1 MISFLFKGILRDRT
15 RSLFPFLIVLA
26 GVFLTV
32 AMYGYVKGMETNV
45 IRFSANLSHGHV
57 KVMTKA
63 YAKEAEQ
70 VPNDLALTGV
80 AVLLADLQKA
90 YPGFAWMPRIQF
102 GGLLDIPDD
111 QGETKAQAPVAGLA
125 ADLLTPSSQEP
136 RLLDLQKVLVR
147 GHLPLKAGEILIS
160 DELAQKLKV
169 NLGEKSTL
177 ISSTMYGSMAMK
189 NLTVA
194 GTIRFGIRA
203 MDRTGIIAD
212 LADIQDALDMKDA
225 AGEVLGFFGDA
236 IYHKDEADKMTLAYN
251 ARNSETGDEFQPV
264 MQTLAEQPGMGFMI
278 GWLKYAYSLIILIFL
293 VPMSLVL
300 WNAGLIGS
308 LRRHGEYGLRLAIG
322 EDKGHVYR
330 SMMAESLLIGILG
343 SIAGTALGL
352 ALSYY
357 LQVKGID
364 ISSMMKNIT
373 MMMPTVLHS
382 QITPVSFIIGFIPG
396 LLASVSG
403 TAIAG
408 LRIYKR
414 QTSQLFKELE
424 T

>member
-169 NLGEKSTL
+169 NLGEKATL

-236 IYHKDEADKMTLAYN
+236 IYHKDEADKMN
-251 ARNSETGDEFQPV
+251 
-264 MQTLAEQPGMGFMI
+264 FMI

>member
-32 AMYGYVKGMETNV
+32 AMHGYVKGLETSV
-45 IRFSANLSHGHV
+45 TRFSANLRHGHV
-57 KVMTKA
+57 KVMTRA

-70 VPNDLALTGV
+70 LPNDLALTDV
-80 AVLLADLQKA
+80 AALLADLQKA

-111 QGETKAQAPVAGLA
+111 RGETKSQAPVAGLA
-125 ADLLTPSSQEP
+125 ADFLTPSSQEP
-136 RLLDLQKVLVR
+136 RLLDLQKALVR

-169 NLGEKSTL
+169 KLGEKATL
-177 ISSTMYGSMAMK
+177 ISSTMHGSMTMK
-189 NLTVA
+189 NFVIS

-203 MDRTGIIAD
+203 MDRIGIIAD
-212 LADIQDALDMKDA
+212 LADIQDALDMRDA
-225 AGEVLGFFGDA
+225 AGEVLGFFGDG
-236 IYHKDEADKMTLAYN
+236 IYRQPEADEMARAYN
-251 ARNSETGDEFQPV
+251 TRFSGKADDFLPV
-264 MQTLAEQPGMGFMI
+264 MQTLAEQPGMNIMI
-278 GWLKYAYSLIILIFL
+278 DWMKYATSLIILIFL

-382 QITPVSFIIGFIPG
+382 QITPVSFVIGFIPG
-396 LLASVSG
+396 LLGSISG